1 MAELKNLEAQRDAML
16 AAAEAAQKFGA
27 GVKKGAD
34 RAKEV
39 QKIMEKVEAIE
50 NRITIFKEKQLPL
63 MNKAKELA
71 NSFKKQQSEL
81 SNEYTKQSSLS
92 KILNK
97 QAAKFAGE
105 NKKVAIGIKVR
116 TQLGEIDN
124 DLSKAALDTLEQIQS
139 GNVDLNDL
147 SSLQL
152 DASAAKKKK
161 EKDVIKAIN
170 DAVKSQKA
178 FLEGTDAINK
188 VTKKLEEGF
197 NKVKAALTMT
207 AIFGALVGIATKFA
221 HKIDEIGSSFGS
233 LNVLGENFQ
242 DTLIAQGNSVTAI
255 GGSLT
260 DVASITNNLASS
272 FGMNVDEASKLSGK
286 VFDTGKALGISA
298 DEASNLFGVLM
309 TVGGLTAKQT
319 EELTEGAFQLA
330 RQAGVAPAQVMKDI
344 AGSAETV
351 AIFTKDGG
359 KNLLEAAIS
368 ARQLG
373 ISIDSIAKS
382 ARGVLDFEESITKEI
397 QASVLTGV
405 QLDLQ
410 KARQLSLSKDIM
422 GYEQEIRNQIQS
434 QGDFGSMNVF
444 QQEALADAF
453 GLSVSEV
460 SRISK
465 GLEDVSIK
473 GALAGNNFEN
483 LVGRDSM
490 SNISQLIGSFK
501 QLGAILTDALGKGLE
516 GSVSGLKDFLGNK
529 ANVDALKESF
539 TSIGVTIG
547 ELITQ
552 FSEWLKNSGGIEAMA
567 SGIMGF
573 VKGLAA
579 AVKWMPLLIGGL
591 VAAKGAAIAFS
602 IASSL
607 AALTKSAMV
616 GGIFG
621 VVATLA
627 AITAGYVTLKA
638 LTPKAQGGITGF
650 GGGNLLVGE
659 AGRPEIVNVPRGTN
673 VVGAEQTSQ
682 ILGGGQNNVKIE
694 NALERIVSLSHVAN
708 EQRASQRIIGER
720 GVLAIATE
728 SQRAGLSLGI
738 A

>member
-1 MAELKNLEAQRDAML
+1 MAKPIPVNELKEVRDLTKQLDGLTGKVGKNFDDLRLTVMDVSGEL
-16 AAAEAAQKFGA
+16 NKSLDLQKNSTKNAAALAKGYGSILNFIGKQNISSRIGLGLARMRVQFSTRLTDEQKKQILAVGEQAKGQVKTNNLADRLLKKLKDRKTYEDGINKATVA
-27 GVKKGAD
+27 GV
-34 RAKEV
+34 
-39 QKIMEKVEAIE
+39 
-50 NRITIFKEKQLPL
+50 
-63 MNKAKELA
+63 
-71 NSFKKQQSEL
+71 
-81 SNEYTKQSSLS
+81 
-92 KILNK
+92 
-97 QAAKFAGE
+97 
-105 NKKVAIGIKVR
+105 
-116 TQLGEIDN
+116 
-124 DLSKAALDTLEQIQS
+124 
-139 GNVDLNDL
+139 
-147 SSLQL
+147 
-152 DASAAKKKK
+152 
-161 EKDVIKAIN
+161 
-170 DAVKSQKA
+170 
-178 FLEGTDAINK
+178 
-188 VTKKLEEGF
+188 
-197 NKVKAALTMT
+197 
-207 AIFGALVGIATKFA
+207 AIFGALVAVALKFA

-233 LNVLGENFQ
+233 LNVLGDNFQ

-255 GGSLT
+255 GGGLT
-260 DVASITNNLASS
+260 DVAGITNTLASS

-286 VFDTGKALGISA
+286 VFDTGRALGISA

-410 KARQLSLSKDIM
+410 KARQLSLSKDIS
-422 GYEQEIRNQIQS
+422 GYEREIRNQIQS

-460 SRISK
+460 LRISK

-473 GALAGNNFEN
+473 GALAANNFED

-490 SNISQLIGSFK
+490 SNISSLIGSFK

-539 TSIGVTIG
+539 TTIGKKIGVMVTS
-547 ELITQ
+547 
-552 FSEWLKNSGGIEAMA
+552 FSEFLKNSGGIEAMA
-567 SGIMGF
+567 SGVMGF
-573 VKGLAA
+573 VKTLSK
-579 AVKWMPLLIGGL
+579 VISLLPILIGGFVAVKLAAIAMSIPL
-591 VAAKGAAIAFS
+591 VAAS
-602 IASSL
+602 IAKSGLLGPLGIITMLASL
-607 AALTKSAMV
+607 AAGVGAAM
-616 GGIFG
+616 
-621 VVATLA
+621 
-627 AITAGYVTLKA
+627 A
-638 LTPKAQGGITGF
+638 LMPKAQGGITGF
-650 GGGNLLVGE
+650 GGGNLMVGE

-682 ILGGGQNNVKIE
+682 MLGGGQNFRKIE

-708 EQRASQRIIGER
+708 EQRGSQRIIGER